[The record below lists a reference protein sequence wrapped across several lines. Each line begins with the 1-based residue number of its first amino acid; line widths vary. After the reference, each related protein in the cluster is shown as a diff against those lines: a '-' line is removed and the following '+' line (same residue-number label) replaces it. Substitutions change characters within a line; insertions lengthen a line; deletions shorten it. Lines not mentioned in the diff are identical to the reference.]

1 MDTEATSDYGPEAIV
16 ELLTSLLSDLHYSNS
31 DTRAYVR
38 KHGMCLDCCYTI
50 YTCSCIGSDDEQ
62 EKNDEE
68 TQEQDEDDEDA
79 ASNDPTEG
87 GGAEATMQE
96 K

>member
-1 MDTEATSDYGPEAIV
+1 MDSETKADYGPEAIV
-16 ELLTSLLSDLHYSNS
+16 ELLTSLLSDLHYSVS

-38 KHGMCLDCCYTI
+38 KHGMCLDCYYTI
-50 YTCSCIGSDDEQ
+50 YTCSCIGSDDE
-62 EKNDEE
+62 EEENDEE
-68 TQEQDEDDEDA
+68 TREQDEDDEEA
-79 ASNDPTEG
+79 ASKDPVEG